1 MSPYLEVLSPTEAL
15 VTPPPEARCRP
26 PPVRHTFTRVFSP
39 EDDRAHSQAS
49 FFAETTLPLV
59 HGLLDGANG
68 LIFTYGVTNSG
79 KTYTV
84 QGSARAGEAGI
95 LPRALSVVFNS
106 TRGLECTRAIR
117 PVGLSG
123 VQPGVSMP
131 VTSFMRGGARA
142 RGTAD
147 ETRVPVDPSMRY
159 SVWVSCAEVYN
170 EKLYDLL
177 GAPGSLLDES
187 VRRPLL
193 LKSEGDGGK
202 YIYGLREIKVGTLS
216 DALELVQRAQENR
229 RVFSTGVNR
238 ASSRSHCV
246 FTIKVIRELEKDGG
260 ERSYFISRLSIVDL
274 AGSERIANTGLA
286 GERLKEA
293 GSINKSL
300 MCLGQC
306 LETMRKNQ
314 RRHEQRRPSIVP
326 FRHSKLTELFQSY
339 FQGDGRVVMVVN
351 VDPYGT
357 GYEEN
362 VGVMRFSAVA
372 KSVGVGAGAPPAA
385 PSLTERV
392 SESEDDDDEEEDDDD
407 DEEED
412 EFVTALLEENE
423 RLRRRCERAEHM
435 CTIIEATVRDE
446 MMRHMDESLQR
457 VKALYETQLRDEMA
471 ENDEY
476 MDRKIDLFARMSAAQ
491 ETPTGDDSHASA
503 PSTAELE

>member
-15 VTPPPEARCRP
+15 VTPPPEARSRP

-39 EDDRAHSQAS
+39 EEDRADSQAS

-84 QGSARAGEAGI
+84 QGSARPGEAGI

-131 VTSFMRGGARA
+131 VTSFMRGGVRA
-142 RGTAD
+142 RGVAD
-147 ETRVPVDPSMRY
+147 ETSVSVDPSFRY

-202 YIYGLREIKVGTLS
+202 YIYGLREIKVGALS

-229 RVFSTGVNR
+229 RVFGTGVNR

-246 FTIKVIRELEKDGG
+246 FTIKVIRELEKDGS

-293 GSINKSL
+293 GNINKSL

-314 RRHEQRRPSIVP
+314 QRHGQRRPSIVP

-372 KSVGVGAGAPPAA
+372 KSVGVGAGATPTA

-392 SESEDDDDEEEDDDD
+392 TDSEEDE

-446 MMRHMDESLQR
+446 MMRHMDMSLQR
-457 VKALYETQLRDEMA
+457 IKALYETQLRDEMA
-471 ENDEY
+471 DNDEY

-491 ETPTGDDSHASA
+491 ETPTPDDSHTSA
-503 PSTAELE
+503 PCTAELE